1 MLLDLTAEDKY
12 YYWLMTSIGLDEELV
27 GYIRDCVESDEK
39 VSELILELYNEIQN
53 RNALKRILYLSHI
66 ECTEINKDSVETR
79 IVDYF
84 SSNLLNQTL
93 TLNQIGEYLDMLYAL
108 EPEWSDFEWISEN
121 YSLARD
127 GVFSFKQ
134 ADNRLRQFLKEN
146 ASNNVE

>member
-27 GYIRDCVESDEK
+27 GYIRDCVESDEE

-84 SSNLLNQTL
+84 YLNQTL

>member
-27 GYIRDCVESDEK
+27 GYIRDCVESDEE

-84 SSNLLNQTL
+84 YSNLLNQTL

-108 EPEWSDFEWISEN
+108 EAEWSDFEWISEN

>member
-27 GYIRDCVESDEK
+27 GYIRDCVESDEE

-66 ECTEINKDSVETR
+66 ESTEINKDSVETR
-79 IVDYF
+79 IVDHFY
-84 SSNLLNQTL
+84 SNLLNQTL
-93 TLNQIGEYLDMLYAL
+93 TLNQIGEYLAMLYAL
-108 EPEWSDFEWISEN
+108 EPEWSDLEWISEN

-127 GVFSFKQ
+127 GVFSFEQ

-146 ASNNVE
+146 ASIKVE

>member
-27 GYIRDCVESDEK
+27 GYIRDCVESDEE
-39 VSELILELYNEIQN
+39 VSALILELYNEIQN

-66 ECTEINKDSVETR
+66 ESTEINKASVETR
-79 IVDYF
+79 IVNYF
-84 SSNLLNQTL
+84 YSNLLNQTL
-93 TLNQIGEYLDMLYAL
+93 TLNQIGEYLGMLYAL
-108 EPEWSDFEWISEN
+108 EPEWPDFEWISEN

-146 ASNNVE
+146 ASINVE